1 MKCRTVYIFLGLIII
16 LLVGGSF
23 FGLEQKSRHLEAE
36 AKMFCESFIVKLE
49 EAKKSTGKF
58 PAKLD
63 SAWLQGKRIPILID
77 STNFY
82 AGFDTEYDFHFR
94 NRWNFFDTLFSYNST
109 LKTWLVGD

>member
-16 LLVGGSF
+16 LLVGGTF

-63 SAWLQGKRIPILID
+63 SAWVQGKPIPILID

-82 AGFDTEYDFHFR
+82 DGYDNEYHFHFR
-94 NRWNFFDTLFSYNST
+94 NPQNFFDTLFGYNSFD
-109 LKTWLVGD
+109 KTWIVGD